1 MYGYL
6 LSKLELLYQEVN
18 GIIVEAQNVPD
29 PEKSCILFFRTVV
42 MFPNTY
48 LAFQILADNFK
59 TLIWQINYW
68 PSLKKSRQSTATVH
82 KISKNNRKANGWS
95 TISIWLHH
103 MKCIKDDKEDSQS

>member
-1 MYGYL
+1 MRHNSFSFCMYGYL
-6 LSKLELLYQEVN
+6 LSTLELLYQEVN

-68 PSLKKSRQSTATVH
+68 PSLKKVGNLQPQYIKSPKITERQMDGLQYLSGF
-82 KISKNNRKANGWS
+82 I
-95 TISIWLHH
+95 I
-103 MKCIKDDKEDSQS
+103 